1 MNKESLQIKLE
12 SYLVDSGILL
22 GTCKLLDS
30 ASKSA
35 PAFMDRKY
43 FPFYYYLGCLTSPTR
58 VFQFG
63 SKLGL
68 IGACFMQGCKTV
80 EHWVAVDP
88 PEPKP
93 PHQIIQSNLS
103 KYCKGEAHALDLGG
117 TLLTTERDLDM
128 GLVTEK
134 YPKEKF
140 VEHLEF
146 LWEHLRPEGLLVADY
161 IDDDA
166 VRDSFEGFC
175 RVKNRKP
182 DVYKTR
188 YGVGILTR

>member
-1 MNKESLQIKLE
+1 MQTKLE
-12 SYLVDSGILL
+12 FCLVDSSILL

-30 ASKSA
+30 SSRLS
-35 PAFMDRKY
+35 PAFKDPRY
-43 FPFYYYLGCLTSPTR
+43 FPFYFHLGTQITPKR
-58 VFQFG
+58 VVQFG

-80 EHWVAVDP
+80 EHWMAVDP
-88 PEPKP
+88 SEPKP

-103 KYCKGEAHALDLGG
+103 KYCKGEAKALELDGFLLG
-117 TLLTTERDLDM
+117 TERNIDL

-146 LWEHLRPEGLLVADY
+146 LWEHLQPEGLLVADY

-182 DVYKTR
+182 DVFKTR

>member
-1 MNKESLQIKLE
+1 MNRERMNIKLE
-12 SYLVDSGILL
+12 SYLVDSDILL

-30 ASKSA
+30 ESRSS
-35 PAFMDRKY
+35 PAFKDRKY
-43 FPFYYYLGCLTSPTR
+43 LPFYYHLGTQTAPKR
-58 VFQFG
+58 VVQFG

-80 EHWVAVDP
+80 EHWLAVDP

-93 PHQIIQSNLS
+93 AHPVIQSNLS
-103 KYCKGEAHALDLGG
+103 KFCKGEVAALELGG
-117 TLLTTERDLDM
+117 FLLSTERDIDL

-134 YPKEKF
+134 FPKDKF

-166 VRDSFEGFC
+166 VRESFEGFC
-175 RVKNRKP
+175 RVKNREP